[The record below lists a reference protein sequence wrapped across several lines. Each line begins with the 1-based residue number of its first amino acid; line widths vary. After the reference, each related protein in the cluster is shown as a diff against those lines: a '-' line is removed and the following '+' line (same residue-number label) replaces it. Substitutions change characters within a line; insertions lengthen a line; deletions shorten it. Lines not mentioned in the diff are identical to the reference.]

1 MTDPGETES
10 IVSLKLYSS
19 LFSRNFVEIERL
31 LTPCNGISILE
42 SGTFLIMES
51 GIREN
56 FPCGIRNPG
65 VWNPEYNSANPESHN
80 KPLTIGIQNPKVP
93 RTKTGIRNA
102 PRGIQNPS
110 LSWGELT
117 FKFSQG
123 VGIGVSSL
131 GEGGVPTR
139 RYSLRRSPLNTNE
152 SSLAAR
158 YSRRFYVEINIE
170 SRGKQN

>member
-56 FPCGIRNPG
+56 FACGIRNPG

-80 KPLTIGIQNPKVP
+80 NPLTIGIQNPKVP

-110 LSWGELT
+110 LSWGALT

-123 VGIGVSSL
+123 VAIGV
-131 GEGGVPTR
+131 
-139 RYSLRRSPLNTNE
+139 
-152 SSLAAR
+152 
-158 YSRRFYVEINIE
+158 
-170 SRGKQN
+170 